1 MVCFVNDSFSKDVA
15 RMTTNKSAANDTIDD
30 LTIDENAFLHLKLQ
44 RIAGGSVIEYQPT
57 FSPLG
62 E

>member
-1 MVCFVNDSFSKDVA
+1 MVCFVNDSFPKDDIK
-15 RMTTNKSAANDTIDD
+15 MTTNKANDTIDD

-44 RIAGGSVIEYQPT
+44 RVAGGSVIEYPPT
-57 FSPLG
+57 FSPSG